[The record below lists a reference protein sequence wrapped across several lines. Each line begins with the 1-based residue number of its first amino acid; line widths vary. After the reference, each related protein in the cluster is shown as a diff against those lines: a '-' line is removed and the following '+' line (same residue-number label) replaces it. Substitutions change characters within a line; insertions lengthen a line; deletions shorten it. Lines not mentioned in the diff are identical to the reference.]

1 MIIAMEQR
9 SKIEE
14 RLKEALK
21 QKDSLRVS
29 VLRMLLAAIKNKEVE
44 KIRALTEDEFFAI
57 VKTSIKQHLDSIEG
71 FTKGQRLDLVEKEEK
86 ELQILKEFLPAQLTE
101 EEMAAGID
109 EAINTVE
116 AKGQKDMGKVIKFL
130 MEKYPGRVDGK
141 VLSAM
146 VLKRLSSR

>member
-1 MIIAMEQR
+1 MDHR

-14 RLKEALK
+14 GLKQALK

-44 KIRALTEDEFFAI
+44 KIRALSEDEFFAI
-57 VKTSIKQHLDSIEG
+57 VKTSIKQHFDSIEG
-71 FTKGQRLDLVEKEEK
+71 FKKGQRFDLVEKEEK
-86 ELQILKEFLPAQLTE
+86 ELQILKEFLPSQLTE
-101 EEMAAGID
+101 EEMAASID

-130 MEKYPGRVDGK
+130 MEKHPGRIEGK

-146 VLKRLSSR
+146 VLKRLSSQ